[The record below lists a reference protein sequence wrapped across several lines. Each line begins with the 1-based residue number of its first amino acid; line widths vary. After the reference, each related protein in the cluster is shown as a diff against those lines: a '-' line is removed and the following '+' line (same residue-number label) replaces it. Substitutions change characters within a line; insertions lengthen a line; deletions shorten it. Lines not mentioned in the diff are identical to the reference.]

1 MSDTFRELAPAELQS
16 TLLQFMG
23 QNMGELKKLDSSL
36 IDKNNTL
43 RGMTLDPDAVMKSI
57 PRPVMPQQA
66 HAPAP
71 AQITNIPVTTQ
82 PVAVQVNTQQVQEDT
97 DENQLVFNFI
107 KDIRAQPSVIDTID
121 STYKKIL
128 LVSDTVYSLDKRL
141 KAIEDMLTSSQQ
153 DNNIKKK
160 NQETP

>member
-23 QNMGELKKLDSSL
+23 QNIGELKKLDSSL

-66 HAPAP
+66 PAP
-71 AQITNIPVTTQ
+71 VQITNIPVTTQ
-82 PVAVQVNTQQVQEDT
+82 PVAVQVNTPQVQEDS

-121 STYKKIL
+121 SIYKKML
-128 LVSDTVYSLDKRL
+128 LVSDNVYSLDKRL
-141 KAIEDMLTSSQQ
+141 KAIEDMLTSSQS